1 MGDITVTALCRRC
14 SRRFRHRAAQGTPT
28 PVICGRMLCH
38 AMEHWTPDDWEG
50 RARMARARQAAGKIL
65 VRGPRDRDGNVT
77 FKWSKTVLDR
87 LDREALERVR

>member
-1 MGDITVTALCRRC
+1 MGDTGSALCRRC
-14 SRRFRHRAAQGTPT
+14 SRRFRYSIIQGRPA

-38 AMEHWTPDDWEG
+38 AMEHWTREEWAG
-50 RARMARARQAAGKIL
+50 RARMARARQAAGKVL